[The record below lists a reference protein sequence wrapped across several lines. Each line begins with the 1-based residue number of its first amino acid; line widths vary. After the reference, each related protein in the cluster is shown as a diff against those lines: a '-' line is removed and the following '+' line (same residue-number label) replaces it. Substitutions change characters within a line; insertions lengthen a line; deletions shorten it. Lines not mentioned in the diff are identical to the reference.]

1 MKIYSNMG
9 GDVLEFRQISASQ
22 NANDYVDIDTLLSAN
37 GMHSNIGG
45 KVISYEYNAANRFS
59 DRKDENIFIPADGGE
74 AELNDFNPYEFS
86 NAGGEKVKGFFK
98 RIGKGVVDALNW
110 FKQKIKDRREKRK
123 TRQSEKAKKAK
134 EKKKMEAFRAGIQ
147 KGLDKKKAEEEAEKA
162 ANLEAQRIKA
172 EEEAIIT
179 AAENKARADALAK
192 GLPPEKA
199 EEAANQAGIIA
210 ENEIYGNGSPIAA
223 PVSFWKGLGTGGQ
236 ISLVGG
242 AVLAIALIVVVASK
256 KKS

>member
-9 GDVLEFRQISASQ
+9 GEILEYKQVTASQ
-22 NANDYVDIDTLLSAN
+22 NASDMVDRDVLLSAS
-37 GMHSNIGG
+37 GHSNIGG
-45 KVISYEYNAANRFS
+45 KVVQYEYNAANRFS
-59 DRKDENIFIPADGGE
+59 DRTDENIFLPADGGAIE
-74 AELNDFNPYEFS
+74 FNDFDPYEFS

-98 RIGKGVVDALNW
+98 KIGKGVVDAFSW
-110 FKQKIKDRREKRK
+110 FKQKIKDRKEKRK
-123 TRQSEKAKKAK
+123 NRQSEKAIKAK
-134 EKKKMEAFRAGIQ
+134 ERKKMEAFQAGIQ
-147 KGLDKKKAEEEAEKA
+147 KGLDKKKAEQEAEKA

-179 AAENKARADALAK
+179 AAENKARADALSK

-210 ENEIYGNGSPIAA
+210 ENEIYGGATPLA

-236 ISLVGG
+236 ISLIGG
-242 AVLAIALIVVVASK
+242 AALAVTLIVVLASK
-256 KKS
+256 KSSK